1 MARLRLSARKHGEI
15 VAVTV
20 AGELDIATTPDLKS
34 YLHKILL
41 ADPGQVVIDL
51 RGVSFI
57 DAAGLGAL
65 VTLKERAERQ
75 HAALRLAG
83 VPAAIL
89 RLMKLTRLDSHFDFL
104 PAAYAHGTDAHGTD
118 AHGAGADAQPR
129 VEAVITLLRGASAWT
144 RRPPH
149 TSGPAA

>member
-1 MARLRLSARKHGEI
+1 MARLRLSTRKHDEI
-15 VAVTV
+15 VAVAV
-20 AGELDIATTPDLKS
+20 AGELDIATTPALKS

-41 ADPGQVVIDL
+41 ADPGQVIVDL
-51 RGVSFI
+51 GGVSFI

-75 HAALRLAG
+75 HAALRLAD

-89 RLMKLTRLDSHFDFL
+89 RLMKVTRLDSHFDFL
-104 PAAYAHGTDAHGTD
+104 PAVDGHGAAVDG
-118 AHGAGADAQPR
+118 HGAGADAQPR

-144 RRPPH
+144 RRSPH
-149 TSGPAA
+149 TGGAAS

>member
-104 PAAYAHGTDAHGTD
+104 PAADAHGTD